1 MARHNLLIAAAFL
14 IPSFI
19 APSARCVERP
29 AAGPLAPEGWQT
41 NAPREEIRPTFQY
54 ASDGGHQDASRLIIA
69 SDPREGLHGYWSKP
83 FPVEGGQHYRFAAMR
98 RVENVPLAR
107 RSTPVRILWQD
118 DDRRKVMRDAP
129 VKTNLRRG
137 RLAVAEAEHPADR
150 STDAD
155 GWTEVSGVFVA
166 PSKATH
172 AIVELH
178 LQWAAGG
185 KVHWSHVTLVPCP
198 VPAGRKV
205 RLATVHYVPKGKT
218 PEENRRQYAPLVEKA
233 AAARADL
240 VVLGETLTWIGS
252 GEPYATAAEPIPGP
266 STEYFGMLAKQH
278 GLYIVAGL
286 VERDEHLVY
295 NVAVLIDP
303 DGKLVG
309 TYRKTTLPRGEI
321 EGGIAPGDSYPVFE
335 TRFGK
340 VGMMVCYD
348 GFFPEVARE
357 LSNRGAEVIAW
368 PVAGCNPLLAQARA
382 CENHVILVSSTYT
395 DVSMDWT
402 ITAIYDRQGRP
413 IAQAKQWGTIAV
425 AEVDLD
431 EPTYWHNLGDFKAMI
446 DRHRPAATSGK

>member
-1 MARHNLLIAAAFL
+1 MIRHHLLLGAALLISSVVA
-14 IPSFI
+14 S
-19 APSARCVERP
+19 SARCAERP
-29 AAGPLAPEGWQT
+29 ASHPPAPDGWQT
-41 NAPREEIRPTFQY
+41 NTPREEIRPTFEY
-54 ASDGGHQDASRLIIA
+54 APDGGHDRASRLIIA
-69 SDPREGLHGYWSKP
+69 SDQREGLHGYWSKR
-83 FPVEGGQHYRFAAMR
+83 FPIQGGQHYRFVAMR

-107 RSTPVRILWQD
+107 RSAPVRILWQD
-118 DDRRKVMRDAP
+118 DDGGKVTRDAP
-129 VKTNLRRG
+129 VETNLQRG
-137 RLAVAEAEHPADR
+137 RVALAEAEHPADR
-150 STDAD
+150 ATDAD
-155 GWTEVSGVFVA
+155 GWTEVSGVFLV
-166 PSKATH
+166 PSKATR

-185 KVHWSHVTLVPCP
+185 QVEWSDVSLVPCP
-198 VPAGRKV
+198 APAGRKV

-218 PEENRRQYAPLVEKA
+218 PEENRRQFAPLVAKA
-233 AAARADL
+233 AEARADL
-240 VVLGETLTWIGS
+240 VVLGETLTWMGS
-252 GEPYATAAEPIPGP
+252 GKPYAAASEPIPGP
-266 STEYFGMLAKQH
+266 STEYFGTLAKKH

-286 VERDEHLVY
+286 VERDQHLVY

-303 DGKLVG
+303 AGKLVG
-309 TYRKTTLPRGEI
+309 TYRKATLPRGEI

-382 CENHVILVSSTYT
+382 CENHVYLVSSTYT

-402 ITAIYDRQGRP
+402 ITAIYDREGRP

-425 AEVDLD
+425 AEVDLE

-446 DRHRPAATSGK
+446 DRHRPAVTSD